1 MSFRIETAVAAGIIA
16 LALSVTTAQQND
28 RNKEET
34 FRTAQY
40 CVPDEGES
48 GANSDLYC
56 LM

>member
-1 MSFRIETAVAAGIIA
+1 MSFRIETAVAAGLIA
-16 LALSVTTAQQND
+16 LALSVTTAQHND

-48 GANSDLYC
+48 GANSELYC